1 MKKSKTLEDIRLEIP
16 LEIALA
22 AMFDAYLR
30 TKGLVSMDVDGQLH
44 HIDSGVDPELKR
56 MIKHVLASYGVDG
69 RTREL

>member
-1 MKKSKTLEDIRLEIP
+1 MKKSKTLEDIRIEIP
-16 LEIALA
+16 LETALA
-22 AMFDAYLR
+22 TMFGAYLR
-30 TKGLVSMDVDGQLH
+30 INGLVSMDVDGQLH